1 MSVTSATELEDG
13 CARTGAREWV
23 SEQSKLQSSMWDLSL
38 YKMEQSE
45 NRGEIEYS
53 KKIRFDHGIPGGWE
67 DIFANPDGG
76 I

>member
-1 MSVTSATELEDG
+1 
-13 CARTGAREWV
+13 
-23 SEQSKLQSSMWDLSL
+23 
-38 YKMEQSE
+38 MEQSE